1 MLIEELWQ
9 IQTVELYLPKEK
21 QKQSATFDLRRLL
34 LIIPVTYL
42 TLEIW
47 FLISSFSLYCY

>member
-21 QKQSATFDLRRLL
+21 QKQSATFDLRRLR

-47 FLISSFSLYCY
+47 FLISSFSLYC